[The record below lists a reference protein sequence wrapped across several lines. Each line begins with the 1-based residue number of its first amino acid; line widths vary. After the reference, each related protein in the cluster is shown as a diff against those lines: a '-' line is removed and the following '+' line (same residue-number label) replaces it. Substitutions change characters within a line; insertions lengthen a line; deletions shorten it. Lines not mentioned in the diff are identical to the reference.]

1 MTVLITDRLEL
12 VPITLD
18 VVEAVFRNDRDAV
31 ESLVSARVPEKW
43 PGRALVERA
52 FSADLD
58 RIRADPSRRLWGDR
72 LMVSRPGEGDRRV
85 VGSVVF
91 HGAPDDDGAVE
102 VGYGVEQSSQGRG
115 YGSEATCAAVQ
126 WALAQPGVRAVIATT
141 FPWHTASVKIL
152 RRAGLSPSGW
162 REHDLLGE
170 MQVFER
176 RADRPAFAQAV
187 PPGARAAAAR
197 Y

>member
-1 MTVLITDRLEL
+1 MTVLITERLEL
-12 VPITLD
+12 VPITLA
-18 VVEAVFRNDRDAV
+18 VVEAVFRNDRVAV
-31 ESLVSARVPEKW
+31 EALVDARVPEKW

-58 RIRADPSRRLWGDR
+58 LIRANPSRRLWGDR
-72 LMVSRPGEGDRRV
+72 LMISRPSEGGERRV

-91 HGAPDDDGAVE
+91 HGAPDDDGVVE

-115 YGSEATCAAVQ
+115 YGSEATCAAVL
-126 WALAQPGVRAVIATT
+126 WALTQPGVRAVLATT

-152 RRAGLSPSGW
+152 RRAGLAPSGW
-162 REHDLLGE
+162 REHELLGE

-176 RADRPAFAQAV
+176 RVDRPAVTSAMSV
-187 PPGARAAAAR
+187 GARLALAR
-197 Y
+197 